1 MNKLVIK
8 KCKSAEEFA
17 KEFDKMTPGSQRIPS
32 GTFADVWENGGV
44 VRVGKAFYEIEIKA
58 PKAKKATPKKNG

>member
-8 KCKSAEEFA
+8 KCKSVEDFA
-17 KEFDKMTPGSQRIPS
+17 TEFDKATPGAQRIPA
-32 GTFADVWENGGV
+32 GTFAEVWENGGT

-58 PKAKKATPKKNG
+58 PKTKKDTPKKNG

>member
-1 MNKLVIK
+1 
-8 KCKSAEEFA
+8 
-17 KEFDKMTPGSQRIPS
+17 MTPGSQRIPS

>member
-8 KCKSAEEFA
+8 KCKSAEDFA
-17 KEFDKMTPGSQRIPS
+17 KEFDKATPGAQHVPAN
-32 GTFADVWENGGV
+32 TFENVWENGGV